1 MRFPSA
7 YHGVKKLFIGELLQI
22 LVAALGIAVAVLAS
36 VNQQNPNDVIA
47 GVLAGVGIGTLV
59 ILLIAAII
67 QFIGFIQASRDDG
80 NFKVSL
86 WLIILSLILTVT
98 AQILGGL
105 NINATIA
112 ISAIE
117 VVTNIA
123 NVLVLLYMLYGI
135 VALAA
140 KLGNGLMAGRGRMLV
155 WAVVIMFVFTTAFAI
170 LSRYIPSQ
178 EVVTTFSIVAAVIE
192 TIIYILI
199 VIYLGAATRMLSR

>member
-170 LSRYIPSQ
+170 LSRYIPSP
-178 EVVTTFSIVAAVIE
+178 EVVTKFGIIAAVIE

>member
-36 VNQQNPNDVIA
+36 VNQQNPNDDIA
-47 GVLAGVGIGTLV
+47 GVLAGIGIGTLV

-170 LSRYIPSQ
+170 LSRYIPSP

-192 TIIYILI
+192 TIIYVLI